1 MCVCVSQFWEL
12 TKIDANVVG
21 MVEGAAPVAEGGCGH
36 GQVLVELIKG
46 FGMGW
51 LVGRGLL

>member
-1 MCVCVSQFWEL
+1 MCVSQFWEL

-21 MVEGAAPVAEGGCGH
+21 MVEGGAPVAEGGCGH

-46 FGMGW
+46 FGVGW
-51 LVGRGLL
+51 LVEGG